1 MRLTL
6 LCRDMKLIFP
16 SYFSTKV
23 LFGEAF
29 YDGGMFH
36 NNPNHLGRH
45 EASVLFE
52 CPAEDNLVVSV
63 GCGDLRVAPGGSSSL
78 SRLWETFAQKL
89 RPAKE
94 EEIRALWGADR
105 RNYERLD
112 PKLDMPEIPLDNLQL
127 MLDSIPQIRTSLSQ
141 SETLQEKIRST
152 AWKLVATTF
161 YAAKI
166 DSVRVRG
173 QLQMSLQIDCRLGEE
188 VWRIWRKWPD
198 AHLSIDG
205 KPLRQNKKDAKFSI
219 WTLCVPVG
227 HHVDVRLNAYGR
239 SESISGFPIPVIPT
253 AGSHTVG
260 NTSRVL
266 GKRKRI

>member
-1 MRLTL
+1 
-6 LCRDMKLIFP
+6 
-16 SYFSTKV
+16 
-23 LFGEAF
+23 
-29 YDGGMFH
+29 MFH

-52 CPAEDNLVVSV
+52 CPAEENLVISV

-127 MLDSIPQIRTSLSQ
+127 MLDTIPQIRASLSQ
-141 SETLQEKIRST
+141 SEALQEKIRST

-166 DSVRVRG
+166 DTVRVRG
-173 QLQMSLQIDCRLGEE
+173 QLQMSLHINCRLGEE

-205 KPLRQNKKDAKFSI
+205 KPIRRKRQDAPFSVR
-219 WTLCVPVG
+219 TSCVPVG
-227 HHVDVRLNAYGR
+227 HHLDVRLNAYGR
-239 SESISGFPIPVIPT
+239 SESISGFPIPVILI
-253 AGSHTVG
+253 AGSNTVR

>member
-1 MRLTL
+1 
-6 LCRDMKLIFP
+6 
-16 SYFSTKV
+16 
-23 LFGEAF
+23 
-29 YDGGMFH
+29 MFL

-52 CPAEDNLVVSV
+52 CPAEENLVISV

-78 SRLWETFAQKL
+78 SRLWDTFAHKL

-112 PKLDMPEIPLDNLQL
+112 PKLDMPEIPLDNLQA
-127 MLDSIPQIRTSLSQ
+127 MLDAMPQIRTSLSQ
-141 SETLQEKIRST
+141 SDVLQEVIRRT

-166 DSVRVRG
+166 DVERAGAGTQV
-173 QLQMSLQIDCRLGEE
+173 QLRISCRLDEE

-198 AHLSIDG
+198 AHLTVDG
-205 KPLRQNKKDAKFSI
+205 KPLRQNKKDARFSI
-219 WTLCVPVG
+219 QTSCIPVG
-227 HHVDVRLNAYGR
+227 HYLDVRFNAYGR
-239 SESISGFPIPVIPT
+239 SESISGFPIPVVVTPEDHT
-253 AGSHTVG
+253 VRSGSH
-260 NTSRVL
+260 VL
-266 GKRKRI
+266 GKRKRS

>member
-1 MRLTL
+1 
-6 LCRDMKLIFP
+6 
-16 SYFSTKV
+16 
-23 LFGEAF
+23 
-29 YDGGMFH
+29 MFL

-52 CPAEDNLVVSV
+52 CPAEENLVISV

-78 SRLWETFAQKL
+78 SRLWDTFAHKL

-112 PKLDMPEIPLDNLQL
+112 PKLDMPEIPLDNLQA
-127 MLDSIPQIRTSLSQ
+127 MLDAMPQIRTSLSQ
-141 SETLQEKIRST
+141 SDVLQEVIRRT

-166 DSVRVRG
+166 DVERAGARTQV
-173 QLQMSLQIDCRLGEE
+173 QLRISCRLDEE

-198 AHLSIDG
+198 AHLTVDG
-205 KPLRQNKKDAKFSI
+205 KPLRQNKKDARFSI
-219 WTLCVPVG
+219 QTSCIPVG
-227 HHVDVRLNAYGR
+227 HYLDVRFNAYGR
-239 SESISGFPIPVIPT
+239 SESISGFPIPVVVTPEDHT
-253 AGSHTVG
+253 VRSGSH
-260 NTSRVL
+260 VL
-266 GKRKRI
+266 GKRKRS